1 MQNNSDLKVD
11 EDDQLEL
18 EKMPLCAENL
28 LIKLMVSTESP
39 NSDQDGL
46 IDDLNRLK
54 SRLEVE
60 GLFDINRYEI
70 NQVLRDV
77 QQSLG
82 RNDLSLSLRK
92 LKELHAILRDLN
104 IPKLFRLIKENDSN
118 LSKLMNQNIYLFMG
132 RTGSGETIS

>member
-28 LIKLMVSTESP
+28 LIQLMVSTESP